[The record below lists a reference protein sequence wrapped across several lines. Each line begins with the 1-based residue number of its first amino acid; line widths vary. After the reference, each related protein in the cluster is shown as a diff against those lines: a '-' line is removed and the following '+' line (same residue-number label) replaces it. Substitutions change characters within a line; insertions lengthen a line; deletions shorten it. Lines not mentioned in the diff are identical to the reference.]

1 MNARRLLT
9 PDIASLVAP
18 LFAFGGKRG
27 MKNFSG
33 FEFKQT
39 LFTACGR
46 EGGPAKRRPGE
57 STPTGKR
64 SAYCGYNTFTPPSP
78 AIIAFLAIPKNK
90 ECSTTPG
97 TILTAFIFSKS
108 IGSLK

>member
-1 MNARRLLT
+1 MKLLLFIKVVMVIVLIQKSGVERAPFT
-9 PDIASLVAP
+9 HPDIATLVTP

-27 MKNFSG
+27 TEISLIRV
-33 FEFKQT
+33 T

-64 SAYCGYNTFTPPSP
+64 FAY
-78 AIIAFLAIPKNK
+78 
-90 ECSTTPG
+90 
-97 TILTAFIFSKS
+97 
-108 IGSLK
+108 